1 MSKDMKAI
9 YENYRKGSLL
19 KEDVENP
26 KTWGELSQKIALTIA
41 AEKYPRVAKSLL
53 KFGFKVATGGLK
65 QVMQSVEEL
74 EDVLDYIPDTIQV
87 ALEAGS
93 EKGIKALMNFAKKNA
108 GPLGAF
114 VVDDLIGMED
124 SLTKNLAGFSALN
137 IDDEYEK
144 LVDKKILKKWARG
157 IIMGAK
163 NVDPD
168 EPLPDLNS
176 KLEKDLHRATGAHPD
191 ADEGDVRS

>member
-1 MSKDMKAI
+1 MSKDMKVI

-41 AEKYPRVAKSLL
+41 AEKYPRVGKSLL
-53 KFGFKVATGGLK
+53 KFGFKLATGALK
-65 QVMQSVEEL
+65 QTMDAVENL
-74 EDVLDYIPDTIQV
+74 EDVLDFIPDNIQV
-87 ALEAGS
+87 GLEKGS
-93 EKGIKALMNFAKKNA
+93 EKAIKGLMDFAKKNS

-114 VVDDLIGMED
+114 VVDDLIGMDD

-144 LVDKKILKKWARG
+144 LVDKNILKKWARG

-191 ADEGDVRS
+191 TDEGDVRS

>member
-1 MSKDMKAI
+1 MSKEMKLI
-9 YENYRKGSLL
+9 FENYRKGILL

-41 AEKYPRVAKSLL
+41 AEKYPRIGRSLL
-53 KFGFKVATGGLK
+53 KFGFKVATGTLK
-65 QVMQSVEEL
+65 QAMESVKDL
-74 EDVLDYIPDTIQV
+74 EDVLDYVPDSIQV
-87 ALEAGS
+87 GLEKGS
-93 EKGIKALMNFAKKNA
+93 EKAIKGLMDFAKKNA
-108 GPLGAF
+108 GPLGSF
-114 VVDDLIGMED
+114 VIDDIIGMDD

-144 LVDKKILKKWARG
+144 LVDKTILKKWARG

-163 NVDPD
+163 DVDPD

-176 KLEKDLHRATGAHPD
+176 KLEKDLHAATGAHPD
-191 ADEGDVRS
+191 TDEGDVR